1 MTESRLSART
11 AGTGL
16 AGRKAE
22 SPVQL
27 SDGEYFLLG
36 DNRDSSEDS
45 RFANVGNVTLEQIS
59 GKGVAAF
66 PASFKDWIYFWKR
79 KELER

>member
-59 GKGVAAF
+59 GKVWLRFLPLLKIGF
-66 PASFKDWIYFWKR
+66 ILEK

>member
-1 MTESRLSART
+1 MTEPLKAPAQLEQVS
-11 AGTGL
+11 L
-16 AGRKAE
+16 AGRAE

-59 GKGVAAF
+59 GKVWLRFLPLLKIGF
-66 PASFKDWIYFWKR
+66 ISG
-79 KELER
+79 KERS